1 SRGTSSE
8 LPLRPRHRALHSAGS
23 RQFDYVRRLSCPSP
37 TEKNRPNLGNRR
49 LNVPAV
55 YIIPQLG
62 HCQHAPSLP
71 GRADTYPHPLISLM
85 LRQTVEGV
93 AWQRDWTKTIRTST
107 SIAGTSKPT
116 SRLGKIN

>member
-1 SRGTSSE
+1 MVYGRFTLIITG
-8 LPLRPRHRALHSAGS
+8 RP
-23 RQFDYVRRLSCPSP
+23 P

-55 YIIPQLG
+55 YIMPQLG

-85 LRQTVEGV
+85 LMAFEKLILSRISLSRGLCVLHSTRRGSSSVSK
-93 AWQRDWTKTIRTST
+93 ARSATMTS
-107 SIAGTSKPT
+107 ALGTLNRRRFGMS
-116 SRLGKIN
+116 

>member
-1 SRGTSSE
+1 MRKRVRAEVLDS
-8 LPLRPRHRALHSAGS
+8 LRNLLKCIVAP
-23 RQFDYVRRLSCPSP
+23 P

-55 YIIPQLG
+55 YIMPQLG

-85 LRQTVEGV
+85 LL
-93 AWQRDWTKTIRTST
+93 
-107 SIAGTSKPT
+107 
-116 SRLGKIN
+116 LGSEFLQSAVGQFIGAPLMVVIDQALVI